1 MHRCK
6 PLNFLAA
13 IILTGLTIFVNPG
26 AAYGNPEYTAEPEPP
41 LVERDSGSEDLLAPN
56 IRTVS
61 PSTEWIFHKTPD
73 NQHPDENEQQ
83 LVWLMNRA
91 RSNPTAEG
99 IWLATLYDQYISYS
113 PGCAGAGS
121 NADLCYVAAAM
132 DYWRVDREQLKSEF
146 DSYDT
151 MPPAAFD
158 VRLYRAAKSHS
169 DYQIDI
175 DGQGHSG
182 QFDRIDDEGF
192 EFIRARGNVFSYSL
206 SAVYGHAGFNIDW
219 GNDGGDGSGMQ
230 PSRGHRLAIMS
241 IDGDYTNFGIAA
253 VSETTPGKSVGPL
266 VITGNYCRANAG
278 MSDHYN
284 RFLVGTVWSDRDND
298 SLYDPGE
305 GIGNVTVMPDQ
316 GSYYALTSDSG
327 GYALPITTAGR
338 YDVTFSGGSLN
349 ENVVKTVMVGDDSVL
364 LDLVDG
370 SISASSLGENSGP
383 NDSRDNNGGS
393 GGGGCFIS
401 GTATNIPIL
410 SSFKLMSFC
419 IVLHALT
426 CLAAIRRK
434 SSTI

>member
-1 MHRCK
+1 MYTCR
-6 PLNFLAA
+6 PLTLLAA

-26 AAYGNPEYTAEPEPP
+26 AVYANPKHTAEPEPP
-41 LVERDSGSEDLLAPN
+41 WAEREPGSEDLLPPN

-83 LVWLMNRA
+83 LIWLMNRA

-113 PGCAGAGS
+113 PGCAGAGLD
-121 NADLCYVAAAM
+121 ADLCYVAAAV

-146 DSYDT
+146 ASYDT
-151 MPPAAFD
+151 KPPAAFD

-169 DYQIDI
+169 DYLIDI

-219 GNDGGDGSGMQ
+219 GNDGGDGTGMQ

-241 IDGDYTNFGIAA
+241 IDGDYTNVGIAA
-253 VSETTPGKSVGPL
+253 VSETTRGKSVGPL

-298 SLYDPGE
+298 RLYDPGE

-327 GYALPITTAGR
+327 GYALPIITAGR
-338 YDVTFSGGSLN
+338 YDVTFSGGSLS
-349 ENVVKTVMVGDDSVL
+349 ENVIKTVMVGDDSVL

-370 SISASSLGENSGP
+370 SSSASSLGEHSGS
-383 NDSRDNNGGS
+383 NDSNHNDGDGGS
-393 GGGGCFIS
+393 GGCFIS
-401 GTATNIPIL
+401 GTATHIPIP
-410 SSFKLMSFC
+410 SSFKFT
-419 IVLHALT
+419 IFITVLSALVG
-426 CLAAIRRK
+426 LASIRPK
-434 SSTI
+434 SSAI